1 MQSLPPT
8 AFLFPAPLRA
18 IRERRRSPGVR
29 SQAHETLET
38 MTTVIMRTSEG
49 DMRMMLLLWDA
60 TPGNRSL
67 KIVEI
72 PIKTTLNNPDFPEK

>member
-1 MQSLPPT
+1 MWGNAQLG
-8 AFLFPAPLRA
+8 R
-18 IRERRRSPGVR
+18 
-29 SQAHETLET
+29 
-38 MTTVIMRTSEG
+38 MTTVIMRTCEG

-60 TPGNRSL
+60 TSL

>member
-1 MQSLPPT
+1 
-8 AFLFPAPLRA
+8 
-18 IRERRRSPGVR
+18 
-29 SQAHETLET
+29 
-38 MTTVIMRTSEG
+38 MRKVAAAVKQLQDEMPQFITFGTSEG

-60 TPGNRSL
+60 TSL

>member
-1 MQSLPPT
+1 METHIFARFPPT
-8 AFLFPAPLRA
+8 LFR
-18 IRERRRSPGVR
+18 
-29 SQAHETLET
+29 Q
-38 MTTVIMRTSEG
+38 MRGTEG

-60 TPGNRSL
+60 TSL

>member
-1 MQSLPPT
+1 
-8 AFLFPAPLRA
+8 
-18 IRERRRSPGVR
+18 
-29 SQAHETLET
+29 
-38 MTTVIMRTSEG
+38 MRKVAAAVKQLQDEMPQFITFGMSEG

-60 TPGNRSL
+60 TSL

>member
-1 MQSLPPT
+1 MT
-8 AFLFPAPLRA
+8 YAPGWDCDMRC
-18 IRERRRSPGVR
+18 VR
-29 SQAHETLET
+29 SSAHLRL
-38 MTTVIMRTSEG
+38 RTRAHKLVFTPSEG

-60 TPGNRSL
+60 TSL

>member
-1 MQSLPPT
+1 MEES
-8 AFLFPAPLRA
+8 
-18 IRERRRSPGVR
+18 ED
-29 SQAHETLET
+29 

-72 PIKTTLNNPDFPEK
+72 PVKTAPRTLNNPDFPEK

>member
-1 MQSLPPT
+1 M
-8 AFLFPAPLRA
+8 ADAMKKWLR
-18 IRERRRSPGVR
+18 REC
-29 SQAHETLET
+29 
-38 MTTVIMRTSEG
+38 TSEG

-60 TPGNRSL
+60 TSL

>member
-1 MQSLPPT
+1 MRLIRTISKSHSIPT
-8 AFLFPAPLRA
+8 
-18 IRERRRSPGVR
+18 R
-29 SQAHETLET
+29 SQAHETLGT
-38 MTTVIMRTSEG
+38 MTTIIMRASEG

-60 TPGNRSL
+60 TSL